1 MIMALLKCHVC
12 DDDGDGNGD
21 DDHYDCFVLT
31 PTTTQAQAPNTA
43 SAHIWLIN
51 AI

>member
-1 MIMALLKCHVC
+1 MALLKCHAR
-12 DDDGDGNGD
+12 DDDGDSNGN

-31 PTTTQAQAPNTA
+31 PTTTQTQSH